1 LQFIHDFVEIW
12 SSGALWTLGGRGI
25 VKIPLRLNYDGMQT
39 APKVGIFK
47 FTADCLISLKFGIEF
62 VRMTTDKR

>member
-1 LQFIHDFVEIW
+1 
-12 SSGALWTLGGRGI
+12 